1 MSRANSKFGKLEVRD
16 LTKEELTW
24 YWETLLVDA
33 HNDVISK
40 VKDNGLD
47 FLQRQTGTH
56 SDLPRLLEA
65 GVNLQVLALFAP
77 PDQNKSTTLQRILSY
92 AEYILECTDRDPRPH
107 LVCSKADLENLNPSA
122 GKLAV
127 ILGVEGGDCLG
138 EELWILRLLHRLG
151 VRLLTITWSNRN
163 ALADGIWEQDTKGGL
178 TRFGREVIEEMES
191 LGMII
196 DVSHMSPAGFW
207 DVARVAAGPFIASH
221 SNAAAICS
229 HPRNLTD
236 EQIRC
241 IADRGGVVG
250 VNFCGPH
257 LTESG
262 SASIDDVIAHI
273 EYLWNTAG
281 EDHVGL
287 GTDYDG
293 IDAAPKG
300 LEDVTALPYLIHR
313 LKERGHAERRLE
325 KLMGAN
331 FLRVFAEILPG

>member
-1 MSRANSKFGKLEVRD
+1 MG
-16 LTKEELTW
+16 LTKGTLNW
-24 YWETLLVDA
+24 YRETLMIDA
-33 HNDVISK
+33 HNDVISRMR
-40 VKDNGLD
+40 DSGLD
-47 FLQRQTGTH
+47 FCLRQSATH

-77 PDQNKSTTLQRILSY
+77 PDSNKSVTLQRILSY
-92 AEYILECTDRDPRPH
+92 AEYALDCIDRDQRLH
-107 LVCSKADLENLNPSA
+107 LVRTKADLEMAAP
-122 GKLAV
+122 GKEKLGV

-138 EELWILRLLHRLG
+138 EELWILRLLFRLG

-163 ALADGIWEQDTKGGL
+163 ALADGIWEENTKGGL
-178 TRFGREVIEEMES
+178 TVFGKEVIKEMEA
-191 LGMII
+191 LGMVI
-196 DVSHMSPAGFW
+196 DVSHLAPAGFW
-207 DVARVAAGPFIASH
+207 DVAEVASGPFIASH

-257 LTESG
+257 LTEAG
-262 SASIDDVIAHI
+262 SAALDDVIVHI
-273 EYLWNTAG
+273 EHLWNVAG

-293 IDAAPKG
+293 IDVPPKG
-300 LEDVTALPYLIHR
+300 LEDVTALPRLIENLQR
-313 LKERGHAERRLE
+313 RGHSESRLE
-325 KLMGAN
+325 KFMGGN
-331 FLRVFAEILPG
+331 FLRFFNTVLPD